1 MKHNFKRLLVL
12 VCMFACLFALTACGS
27 EEKSKNISLDEDSKK
42 ELIEAGKEELAYLSA
57 YTTEQLE
64 KQIEDGTVTGFGVTV
79 IKNFLTVSNDL
90 GAFRSVDSSEVTTTE
105 ENVIVKLET
114 TYALRKMTY
123 TKTFDAS
130 GNIVSAKF
138 EPYYTFGEKMGKAG
152 MNTLIGMGTVFI
164 VLIGMSF
171 IISLFKYIGAAGSK
185 KKETK
190 KTDGATAVDNTIAQI
205 VEKEEAAMDDL
216 ELVAVITAAIAASE
230 GTSSDGLVVR
240 SIRKVNKQ
248 KWLNA

>member
-12 VCMFACLFALTACGS
+12 VCMFACLFAMTACG
-27 EEKSKNISLDEDSKK
+27 EDNDKNIKLSED
-42 ELIEAGKEELAYLSA
+42 LM
-57 YTTEQLE
+57 EQLINE
-64 KQIEDGTVTGFGVTV
+64 NEEALLAVRTLTQEQLQATVDAGTLPVEYGNALKSYYT
-79 IKNFLTVSNDL
+79 ISDDL
-90 GAFRSVDSSEVTTTE
+90 GSFKSVDSTKVTTTADSI
-105 ENVIVKLET
+105 IVVSET
-114 TYALRKMTY
+114 TYSERTMTFTMTY
-123 TKTFDAS
+123 DAKCNFTF
-130 GNIVSAKF
+130 GKF
-138 EPYYTFGEKMGKAG
+138 EPYYSFGEKMAKAG

-171 IISLFKYIGAAGSK
+171 IISLFKYIGTAGTK
-185 KKETK
+185 KADNK
-190 KTDGATAVDNTIAQI
+190 KTDGAEAVDNTIAQI

-240 SIRKVNKQ
+240 SIRKVNKS